1 MKKWISY
8 LLAAVLMITAAMP
21 LTALAYTK
29 EDLTRTLLFGTEGD
43 DVMAAQELLSS
54 YGYYK
59 VAADGVFSEKMTEAV
74 ILFQRAN
81 KLVADGKIG
90 KKTWGKMIGSKVVPA
105 EDAPSS
111 GEYEKED
118 LKRIVMSGCTGNDVS
133 AVQERLAF
141 YGYYSGIITDKF
153 TSSVKNAVVAFQRA
167 NNLKADGKV
176 GPNTWNSLISSGA
189 VKKGDA
195 PASQRLE
202 YGDSGDLVK
211 KAQERLAFFGYY
223 TGNITEKFGNTMK
236 QAVIKFQ
243 RRNGLKEDGV
253 IGKDTWAKLND
264 DNSVKFSDPS
274 FETIEMGMT
283 GEKVE
288 QIQYALRDTY
298 YYTGKVDGIFS
309 SEVRNAVR
317 LFQSSEKG
325 LTVDGKVGE
334 KTWSALVSG
343 NAGIFN
349 GAIPVRT
356 LSRTSRGYDVFVL
369 QARLVELNFLKM
381 GDYKNGYYDDG
392 TVNGVK
398 SFQKANH
405 IVESGTLDTNTRRY
419 LWPNAVNTEEEE
431 DVTDIEEIPK
441 LRLNNTGKTVS
452 NAQMR
457 LKSAGYLLGN
467 ADGIFGPETENAVK
481 ALQSYYGLYPDGVIG
496 VDTWNLLLTFDVSL
510 AEPEVVDPEKHAVLT
525 PTRKL
530 HSGCSGTDVKKLQQQ
545 LIQLNVLA
553 SGEDDGRFGPITKN
567 AVIEYQKSR
576 GLYQDG
582 IVGIKTLS
590 AIYAELGSPDDI
602 PPIVYDI
609 PPKVPDDIPPDVKK

>member
-8 LLAAVLMITAAMP
+8 LLVAVLMITAAMP

-29 EDLTRTLLFGTEGD
+29 EDLTRTLLFGKEGD
-43 DVMAAQELLSS
+43 DVKAAQELLSS

-59 VAADGVFSEKMTEAV
+59 GATDGVFSDEMTKAV
-74 ILFQRAN
+74 IFFQGAN
-81 KLVADGKIG
+81 KLQADGKIG
-90 KKTWGKMIGSKVVPA
+90 KKTWAKLIGTKVVTA

-111 GEYEKED
+111 GSYEKED
-118 LKRIVMSGCTGNDVS
+118 LKRIIKEGCTGNDVR

-141 YGYYSGIITDKF
+141 YGYYTGIISDKF
-153 TSSVKNAVVAFQRA
+153 SSTVKNAVIAFQKA
-167 NNLKADGKV
+167 NGLKADGKV
-176 GPNTWNSLISSGA
+176 GSNTWISLISSTA
-189 VKKGDA
+189 VKKEDA
-195 PASQRLE
+195 PASQTLR

-223 TGNITEKFGNTMK
+223 TASINDKFGNTMK

-243 RRNGLKEDGV
+243 RRNDLKEDGV
-253 IGKDTWAKLND
+253 IGKDTWLKLND
-264 DNSVKFSDPS
+264 NNSVKFSDPS

-288 QIQYALRDTY
+288 LIQYALRDYY

-309 SEVRNAVR
+309 KEVRDAVR

-334 KTWSALVSG
+334 KTWNALVNG
-343 NAGIFN
+343 NAGILN

-369 QARLVELNFLKM
+369 QSRLVELNFLKM

-405 IVESGTLDTNTRRY
+405 IAESGTLDTNTRRY
-419 LWPNAVNTEEEE
+419 LWPNDVNTEEEE
-431 DVTDIEEIPK
+431 DIEDIEEMPK
-441 LRLNNTGKTVS
+441 LGLNSTGKSVS

-457 LKSAGYLLGN
+457 LKAAGYLLGN
-467 ADGIFGPETENAVK
+467 ADGIFGPKTESAVK
-481 ALQSYYGLYPDGVIG
+481 ALQGYYGLYQDGVIG
-496 VDTWNLLLTFDVSL
+496 VETWNLLLQFDVSL
-510 AEPEVVDPEKHAVLT
+510 AEPEVVDPEKQAVLT

-530 HSGCSGTDVKKLQQQ
+530 YAGCSGTDVLKLQKQ
-545 LIQLNVLA
+545 LIQLGVLP
-553 SGEDDGRFGPITKN
+553 SGEDDGKFGPKTKE
-567 AVIEYQKSR
+567 AVIAYQSSK
-576 GLYQDG
+576 GLFQDG

-590 AIYAELGSPDDI
+590 AIYEELSI
-602 PPIVYDI
+602 PANLDLLY
-609 PPKVPDDIPPDVKK
+609 